1 MERILYIK
9 TLGGFSLR
17 LSHPEG
23 QGVEITEQDSGSWRQ
38 WAFLQY
44 LCVFHQRRIPQEE
57 IIDILWGD
65 VEIGNPVNTLKTL
78 LHRARLT
85 LERLG
90 FPDGKKVLLYRRGVY
105 TWDPELT
112 IRLDTEEFDDL
123 QARFEA
129 APHSEEGLSA
139 AREAL
144 GLCQGDFLPHAAAS
158 PWALSPRTYYHSRYL
173 CLCCAAATAL
183 WDLDRLDEAVSLC
196 RLAATVDP
204 MTRAA
209 SFS

>member
-1 MERILYIK
+1 MEHILHVK

-17 LSHPEG
+17 CSHPD
-23 QGVEITEQDSGSWRQ
+23 QPDVEITEQDSGSWRQ
-38 WAFLQY
+38 WTFLQY

-65 VEIGNPVNTLKTL
+65 VEINNPVNTLKTL

-112 IRLDTEEFDDL
+112 IRLDTEEFDSL
-123 QARFEA
+123 RALFEA
-129 APHSEEGLSA
+129 DPA
-139 AREAL
+139 AR
-144 GLCQGDFLPHAAAS
+144 
-158 PWALSPRTYYHSRYL
+158 
-173 CLCCAAATAL
+173 TA
-183 WDLDRLDEAVSLC
+183 
-196 RLAATVDP
+196 
-204 MTRAA
+204 
-209 SFS
+209 